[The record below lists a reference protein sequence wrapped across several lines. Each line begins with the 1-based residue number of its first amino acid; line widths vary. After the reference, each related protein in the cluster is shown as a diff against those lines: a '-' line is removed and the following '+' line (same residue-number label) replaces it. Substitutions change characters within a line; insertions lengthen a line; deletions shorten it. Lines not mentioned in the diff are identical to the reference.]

1 MLIADF
7 TRYGEEISIDDG
19 LWQYDYGQKLQINGL
34 GLPDIFE
41 VHFFWKGLEEA
52 KIVMGYTENGT
63 SYVNIPNESLEQ
75 RRAITAYIYLST
87 PETGK
92 TVNIVMMFV
101 KKRPAPEGL
110 EIPEDIDL
118 FHHTLAAVEEYTR
131 QTKEAAQTAEDS
143 ATESESWVH
152 GHTDYPERDR
162 DNAKYYSEQ
171 AAKSVREVDGRSTQ
185 AKKDIDDY
193 IKKKES
199 ELKGNTGNVFFAA
212 FKVIDGRLKMYSDST
227 IDKVSFKRSGSRLKY
242 RLKV

>member
-92 TVNIVMMFV
+92 TVNTVMMFV

-171 AAKSVREVDGRSTQ
+171 AEKEVASIIGRVEKG
-185 AKKDIDDY
+185 KKDIDSY
-193 IKKKES
+193 VRQKETD
-199 ELKGNTGNVFFAA
+199 LKGETGNVFFAA
-212 FKVIDGRLKMYSDST
+212 FKVVAGRLKMYSDPR
-227 IDKVSFKRSGSRLKY
+227 IDKIRFRRTGSRLKY
-242 RLKV
+242 RLKM